1 MAENKK
7 YFLPPENIVTKDGS
21 ILLGVEETDNPRGV
35 EKLTDLDDID
45 FSPLKEPKVWYI
57 YILWYVPNKEKK
69 FTFIPIKDPRYKVE

>member
-21 ILLGVEETDNPRGV
+21 ILLGVEETDNPWGV
-35 EKLTDLDDID
+35 EKMTDLDDID

-57 YILWYVPNKEKK
+57 YILWYVPNKENK